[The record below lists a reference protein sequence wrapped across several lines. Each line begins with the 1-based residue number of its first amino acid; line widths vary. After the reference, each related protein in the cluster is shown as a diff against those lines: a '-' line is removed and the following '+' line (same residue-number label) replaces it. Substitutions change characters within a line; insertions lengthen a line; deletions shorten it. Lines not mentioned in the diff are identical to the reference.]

1 MNPQDSHAE
10 TYNPWTVV
18 NLVFGHLADQG
29 LHPVLGESGDPGP
42 PARALLLA
50 LGIEPT
56 PEGNRAV
63 MREVREHLAEI
74 RAVMLEDR

>member
-1 MNPQDSHAE
+1 MNPKDSDVE

-50 LGIEPT
+50 LGIEPA
-56 PEGNRAV
+56 PEGNREV
-63 MREVREHLAEI
+63 MREVRAHLAEI